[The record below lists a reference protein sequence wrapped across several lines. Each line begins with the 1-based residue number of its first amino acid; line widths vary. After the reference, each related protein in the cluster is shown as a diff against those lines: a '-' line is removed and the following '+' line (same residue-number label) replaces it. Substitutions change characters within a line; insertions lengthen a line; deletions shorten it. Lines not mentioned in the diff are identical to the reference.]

1 MTTAEESMGLAEHAY
16 RVDRLIQ
23 DPPLSVGEEFAVRSG
38 GDNRQ
43 KYLVIDVEVHAA
55 NGYQAMA
62 VAPLVD
68 GVPDLSNIVVSYAG
82 TNPEHRADILEDAET
97 VVGITQGPLS
107 QAADAQRFADRVSK
121 AHPEAS
127 ISTVGHSLGGFLALL
142 VAAEHGWESTTF
154 NGPDPWQWL
163 SPEAQDRLDAD
174 RRAGRN
180 RMTNYVIEWDL
191 IANLNPHRTGA
202 AVFLTAEP
210 GLDPLTYHNLGKG
223 PNSVFQFTDGELVG
237 VAPHGRRYEDI
248 LANLVDSFV
257 PGISEALAPTLLMLA
272 GVAANPAARRTL
284 GKNASAA
291 LVAVNTVS
299 ALGLAASIAGTA
311 AALTEIKQAN
321 ARIIPRMEEGLLAAK
336 NAAAG
341 LPTITAFDI
350 EQCIDT
356 HRLHVHQNVDTDAVR
371 AVDEQVDRHL
381 VRVGQLSDGIIASV
395 RHTIE
400 QDAEWAIA
408 FAQDL

>member
-1 MTTAEESMGLAEHAY
+1 MSTAEEYMDLASQAY
-16 RVDRLIQ
+16 RVDRLIR
-23 DPPLSVGEEFAVRSG
+23 DPPLTVGEDFTAGSG
-38 GDNRQ
+38 AHKQ
-43 KYLVIDVEVHAA
+43 KYQVIDVEVHAA
-55 NGYQAMA
+55 NGFQAMA
-62 VAPLVD
+62 AAPLVD
-68 GVPDLSNIVVSYAG
+68 GVPDLSRIVVSYAG

-97 VVGITQGPLS
+97 VVGITQGPFS
-107 QAADAQRFADRVSK
+107 QAADAQRFAERVSK
-121 AHPEAS
+121 AHPDAA

-142 VAAEHGWESTTF
+142 VAAEHGWEATTF

-174 RRAGRN
+174 RGAGRQ

-202 AVFLTAEP
+202 AVFLPAQP

-223 PNSVFQFTDGELVG
+223 PNSVFQFTDGELLG
-237 VAPHGRRYEDI
+237 VAAHGRRYEDI

-299 ALGLAASIAGTA
+299 ALGLAASIAATA

-321 ARIIPRMEEGLLAAK
+321 ARIIPRMEEDLLAAK

-356 HRLHVHQNVDTDAVR
+356 HHLHVHQNVDTDAVR